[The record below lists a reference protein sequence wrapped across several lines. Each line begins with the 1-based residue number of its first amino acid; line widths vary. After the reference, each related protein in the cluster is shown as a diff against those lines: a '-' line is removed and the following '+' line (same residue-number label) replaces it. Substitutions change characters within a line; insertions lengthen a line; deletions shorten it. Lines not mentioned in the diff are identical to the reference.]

1 MQLKSTVIAVSAA
14 IALLSMSG
22 NAYASCAAHSV
33 VVVSR
38 PADRMLAIG
47 RWQARVANRIGDLY
61 SDWSYARSKQLI
73 CHATVCRISG
83 IPCNTR

>member
-14 IALLSMSG
+14 LALLSMSG
-22 NAYASCAAHSV
+22 NAYASCTAHSV

-47 RWQARVANRIGDLY
+47 RWQARVAIG
-61 SDWSYARSKQLI
+61 S
-73 CHATVCRISG
+73 ATYTPTG
-83 IPCNTR
+83 ATRGANN